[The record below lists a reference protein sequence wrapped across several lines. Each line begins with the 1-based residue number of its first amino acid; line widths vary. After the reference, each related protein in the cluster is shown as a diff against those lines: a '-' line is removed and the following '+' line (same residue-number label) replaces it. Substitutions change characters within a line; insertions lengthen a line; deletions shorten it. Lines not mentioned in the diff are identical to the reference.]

1 MAQIKAKEFAKDSV
15 HYPYRR
21 RIDPPAGRNP
31 VMSAP
36 SSSPQADWQAFI
48 DGPLYLS
55 SRPPWHDDPAFSVI
69 LEQPGLRDC
78 IGGPVAPALN
88 MACDLVR
95 ALTQHDIMAQIR
107 SQRPA
112 QGLCLGI
119 GMNATEPYDL
129 LHALQLDCVHACEW
143 IGEHIVEAAEMLQ
156 VLRSKEPD
164 LPQRIRLHQAS
175 IRDLSF
181 LPDASIQVV
190 YTANMFTWEVPM
202 QQQTFDLA
210 TQEMRRVLAT
220 GGLLF
225 SKGSA
230 GELEKRLAPYGRMLL
245 PYPPVTV
252 FQKIPDSPVASS
264 A

>member
-1 MAQIKAKEFAKDSV
+1 
-15 HYPYRR
+15 
-21 RIDPPAGRNP
+21 
-31 VMSAP
+31 MSAQ
-36 SSSPQADWQAFI
+36 SYGPQLDWQAFI

-55 SRPPWHDDPAFSVI
+55 SRPPWHDDAAFAVI
-69 LEQPGLRDC
+69 LEQPGLRDS

-88 MACDLVR
+88 MACELVR
-95 ALTQHDIMAQIR
+95 ALAQHDIVTQIR
-107 SQRPA
+107 SQRPS

-143 IGEHIVEAAEMLQ
+143 IGEHIVEAAEMLHA
-156 VLRSKEPD
+156 LRCNEPD

-181 LPDASIQVV
+181 LPDAAIQVI
-190 YTANMFTWEVPM
+190 YTANMFTREVPM

-210 TQEMRRVLAT
+210 VREIRRVLAA
-220 GGLLF
+220 GGFVF

-230 GELEKRLAPYGRMLL
+230 GELEKRLAPYGHLLL

-252 FQKIPDSPVASS
+252 FQKATDRSS
-264 A
+264 APST